1 MTDELAKGRVVVGVD
16 GSEDGNR
23 AVEYG
28 VRAALSKGADL
39 LLAHAVD
46 DAVLAGAWGVVYD
59 PGLLQDAGHE
69 AAEGAR
75 RHAVEMGMPEDR
87 VQADIFMGNPAAV
100 LTRLSEDAPLVVVG
114 RRAMSGLERL
124 FVGSTS
130 VGVAASASCP
140 VIMVSAASHKP
151 KTGDLGVIGV
161 GLDGTERCS
170 DALRFAFVEASHRG
184 ARLQVIHAFELPTGF
199 FADRQDVDARRES
212 ALQNAQQGI
221 GQLVE
226 PLRAEFPDVVAEI
239 EIVNA
244 HPVNELTRRSGDL
257 DLLILG
263 VHGFAFPGLSPGAT
277 IRAIMAHGLCPL
289 GLVRNKKKQ

>member
-28 VRAALSKGADL
+28 VREALSKGRDL

-69 AAEGAR
+69 AAESAR
-75 RHAVEMGMPEDR
+75 QHAVAMGMPAER
-87 VQADIFMGNPAAV
+87 VHADIFMGNPAAV
-100 LTRLSEDAPLVVVG
+100 LTRLSEDAPVIVVG

-151 KTGDLGVIGV
+151 KTGDLGMIGV

-170 DALRFAFVEASHRG
+170 DALRYAYTEAAHRG
-184 ARLQVIHAFELPTGF
+184 AGLQVIHAFEMPSGF
-199 FADRQDVDARRES
+199 FADRQDVAGRGEAAMR
-212 ALQNAQQGI
+212 NAEQAI
-221 GQLVE
+221 SKLVD
-226 PLRAEFPDVVAEI
+226 PLREEFPAVPVET
-239 EIVNA
+239 IVLNS
-244 HPVNELTRRSGDL
+244 HPVNELTRRSGEC
-257 DLLILG
+257 DLLVLG

-289 GLVRNKKKQ
+289 GLVRNKKK